1 MVGKKSLILLL
12 FCGCTTVPRTN
23 PPVQVV
29 PLPPVQ
35 LAPVPVQLRI
45 ETPPQVQTYV
55 TLGHPVP
62 IEPEPTL
69 PIRFPRPELPPLP
82 ELPPE
87 FPAFP

>member
-12 FCGCTTVPRTN
+12 LICGCSTPPRAN
-23 PPVQVV
+23 PPVQV
-29 PLPPVQ
+29 
-35 LAPVPVQLRI
+35 APVPVQLRI

-62 IEPEPTL
+62 IEPDL

-82 ELPPE
+82 S
-87 FPAFP
+87 FP